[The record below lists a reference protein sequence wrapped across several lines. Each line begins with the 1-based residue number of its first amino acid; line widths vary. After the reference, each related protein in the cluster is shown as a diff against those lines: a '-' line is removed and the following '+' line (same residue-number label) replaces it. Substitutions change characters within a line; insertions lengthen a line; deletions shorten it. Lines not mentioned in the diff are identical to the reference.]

1 MSHFA
6 EIDENNIVIRVIVID
21 QENIDTGNWGPPDT
35 WIQTSYNTRG
45 GVHYAPNSHTPDGGV
60 ALRKNYAGF
69 GFTYDVSRDAFYE
82 PQPYTSWTL
91 NDDTC
96 QWDAPVAWP
105 DDGKFY
111 TWDEEN
117 TQWEE
122 VTD

>member
-35 WIQTSYNTRG
+35 WIKTSYNTRG

-60 ALRKNYAGF
+60 ALRKNYAGI
-69 GFTYDVSRDAFYE
+69 GFTYDSTKDAFIA
-82 PQPYTSWTL
+82 PKPYPSWTL
-91 NDDTC
+91 NEDTC